1 MTKAACCD
9 GLDWALNNVGT
20 GGRAQ
25 TAVTSRRKYSCTQE
39 TGRER
44 SAKDHKNIAE
54 SL

>member
-1 MTKAACCD
+1 MQAACCD
-9 GLDWALNNVGT
+9 GLNWALNNAGIGVC
-20 GGRAQ
+20 AQ